1 MYGKIKYFIYA
12 AFILIIV
19 FVIMDA
25 SNRYTKMAEQ
35 KNPQQTIQ
43 DEAFRRAQL
52 AVENQNQ
59 RDNDRQNAQY
69 EQEEAA
75 PITDPNNQAVQ
86 NNIEQQETT
95 LAETPEEIMKRSQYG
110 SIKEDNSSPD
120 DDIEE
125 GEINQGYFT
134 FESGEKAEQYK
145 LYKGF
150 TLMDENSYAVVSYVD
165 PATVNQNSS
174 YINEKFYL
182 YKLVNGKYYRSNYL
196 FDNASTKAQ
205 YNAKEKNDDES
216 IVTLQEEKYE
226 IVLNYNNKIT
236 RRINKNQLNTNYYQY
251 KSLPALIL
259 KQTETP
265 SENTNEDNSEE

>member
-12 AFILIIV
+12 AFVLIIV

-59 RDNDRQNAQY
+59 RDNERPNEQY
-69 EQEEAA
+69 EQEETAQV
-75 PITDPNNQAVQ
+75 TDPNNQAIQ

-95 LAETPEEIMKRSQYG
+95 PTETPEEITKQNQSDSNNENDPSQ
-110 SIKEDNSSPD
+110 NSD
-120 DDIEE
+120 TEE
-125 GEINQGYFT
+125 EEINQGYFT

-150 TLMDENSYAVVSYVD
+150 TLMDEKSYAVVSYVD

-205 YNAKEKNDDES
+205 YNSKEKNDDES

-226 IVLNYNNKIT
+226 IVLNYKNKIT

-259 KQTETP
+259 KQTETL

>member
-59 RDNDRQNAQY
+59 RDNERQNAQY

-95 LAETPEEIMKRSQYG
+95 LAETG
-110 SIKEDNSSPD
+110 
-120 DDIEE
+120 
-125 GEINQGYFT
+125 
-134 FESGEKAEQYK
+134 
-145 LYKGF
+145 
-150 TLMDENSYAVVSYVD
+150 
-165 PATVNQNSS
+165 
-174 YINEKFYL
+174 
-182 YKLVNGKYYRSNYL
+182 
-196 FDNASTKAQ
+196 
-205 YNAKEKNDDES
+205 
-216 IVTLQEEKYE
+216 
-226 IVLNYNNKIT
+226 VL
-236 RRINKNQLNTNYYQY
+236 
-251 KSLPALIL
+251 
-259 KQTETP
+259 
-265 SENTNEDNSEE
+265 